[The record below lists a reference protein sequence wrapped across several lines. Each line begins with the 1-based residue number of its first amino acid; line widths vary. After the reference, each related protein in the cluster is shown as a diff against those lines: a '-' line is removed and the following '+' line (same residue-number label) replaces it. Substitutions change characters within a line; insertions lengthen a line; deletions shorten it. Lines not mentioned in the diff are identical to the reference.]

1 MDALNSFVS
10 PNVGAIALLLAVL
23 VVVLIAGLVSLSRR
37 TVALDRRL
45 ASLTR
50 GDGGESLEAILHA
63 HLDRVQ
69 ALSDEVDALAARAAI
84 LEAVQRRAIQRTGL
98 VRYNPFEDTGGNQSF
113 AVALLDAHGDG
124 LIVSS
129 LHARSGTRIYAK
141 AVAAGKAEA
150 ALSEEEA
157 EALRRAMAPA
167 VAGQRTA

>member
-1 MDALNSFVS
+1 LDALNSFVS
-10 PNVGAIALLLAVL
+10 PNVGAIALLLGAVAAAL
-23 VVVLIAGLVSLSRR
+23 AVAVVALLRR
-37 TVALDRRL
+37 TSALDRRL

-50 GDGGESLEAILHA
+50 GGDGESLEAVLHE
-63 HLDRVQ
+63 HLDRVG
-69 ALSDEVDALAARAAI
+69 ALSDDVEGLAARAAV

-113 AVALLDAHGDG
+113 ALALLDAYGDG

-141 AVAAGKAEA
+141 AIVGGKAEA

-157 EALRRAMAPA
+157 EALRRATAPA
-167 VAGQRTA
+167 AAGRRTA